1 MPYEHLK
8 KLFIK
13 LCEQCVFDFEL
24 RQMILVSFGKET
36 VNSAGVDRPN
46 VFCLLDDDNIR
57 ALEGC
62 GFDQSPT

>member
-1 MPYEHLK
+1 
-8 KLFIK
+8 
-13 LCEQCVFDFEL
+13 
-24 RQMILVSFGKET
+24 MILISFGKET